1 MIFSRFTAPVG
12 LCLLS
17 LGIACA
23 GEDVVPAPRMVEIEL
38 SITETDRVAASANG
52 DLDLSASAEKLQATL
67 LDLEKQGK
75 LDYLAHVRLTSL
87 ENLPASVQVGQTT
100 AVITG
105 RTAMHPG
112 GMVSTSVSERQTGLL
127 VTTTARCQD
136 DRRILVELTFE
147 QSRLIPP
154 PAADETAKE
163 HGAVLPPPLGTSTL
177 KTTLRIAD
185 GQTVVVGG
193 LGAEIGGQKTLLVIL
208 ATARVRD

>member
-1 MIFSRFTAPVG
+1 
-12 LCLLS
+12 
-17 LGIACA
+17 
-23 GEDVVPAPRMVEIEL
+23 
-38 SITETDRVAASANG
+38 
-52 DLDLSASAEKLQATL
+52 LDLSAPAEKLRATL

-105 RTAMHPG
+105 RTAMRPG
-112 GMVSTSVSERQTGLL
+112 GMASNEVSQRQTGLL

-154 PAADETAKE
+154 PAADEPAKE
-163 HGAVLPPPLGTSTL
+163 GGEVLLPPRLGTSTL

-185 GQTVVVGG
+185 GQTVIVGG
-193 LGAEIGGQKTLLVIL
+193 LGAETSGQKTLFVIL